1 MVVSDG
7 VDANLA
13 VDIGGKKRFISAD
26 YSPFG
31 DTSLLVTQKGRGEF
45 SGNKH
50 RRTTVTNWLG
60 GNDLTGGTARLPFDE
75 KILTPLSARILC
87 ANGTTTLHLQ
97 WDTTVESYNL
107 SKYTRDPLSTIH
119 GDELF
124 FLGSGDNGVTFG
136 TFQSLGTYKS
146 ITESTVDGVRRVQY
160 EMNSAISGDLL
171 AGEKVYVA
179 NFQPGGPYTISSGGS
194 LNTPSSG
201 YRKYTGATV
210 VGGTGSGGQA
220 SITFDTSSNLITNF
234 LTHTSFTAGRAYE
247 LGDSLTFTITGTA
260 PAYTGGGGRIVSL
273 SRFNLDLDGTAQQL
287 VELVPE
293 LNGKGVKA
301 QKGFM
306 LKADHRNTPTIFIG
320 GPTMRNLTGT
330 QINQYPEGIPLGPAD
345 SFFIDVTELSQIYVI
360 ADANP
365 SGVYSYIYWMDM

>member
-1 MVVSDG
+1 MSDG

-13 VDIGGKKRFISAD
+13 VDIGGEKRFISAD

-31 DTSLLVTQKGRGEF
+31 DPSLLVTQKGRGEF

-60 GNDLTGGTARLPFDE
+60 GNQLDGGISFSKYVLTPLTARLQ
-75 KILTPLSARILC
+75 S
-87 ANGTTTLHLQ
+87 NSGSTTLNLQ

-136 TFQSLGTYKS
+136 TFQSLGTYKT

-160 EMNSAISGDLL
+160 EMNAGIGGDLL
-171 AGEKVYVA
+171 AGEKIYVA
-179 NFQPGGPYTISSGGS
+179 NFQPGGPYTLSSGGAI
-194 LNTPSSG
+194 NTPSSG
-201 YRKYTGATV
+201 LRKYSGV
-210 VGGTGSGGQA
+210 SVSGGSGTGGQA
-220 SITFDTSSNLITNF
+220 DITFTSSTGLITEF
-234 LTHTSFTAGRAYE
+234 ALHTRFVSPIVGNGYE
-247 LGDSLTFTITGTA
+247 LGDSLTFSITGTT

-273 SRFNLDLDGTAQQL
+273 TSDNLNLTGIAQQL

-320 GPTMRNLTGT
+320 GPTMRNLTGS

>member
-1 MVVSDG
+1 M
-7 VDANLA
+7 DANLA

-60 GNDLTGGTARLPFDE
+60 GNQLGGGISFSKYVLTPLTARLQSD
-75 KILTPLSARILC
+75 S
-87 ANGTTTLHLQ
+87 GSTTLNLQ

-136 TFQSLGTYKS
+136 TFQSLGTYKT

-160 EMNSAISGDLL
+160 EMNAGIGGDLF
-171 AGEKVYVA
+171 AGEKIYVA
-179 NFQPGGPYTISSGGS
+179 NFQPGGPYTLSSGGAI
-194 LNTPSSG
+194 NTPSSG
-201 YRKYTGATV
+201 LRKYSGV
-210 VGGTGSGGQA
+210 SVSGGSGTGGQA
-220 SITFDTSSNLITNF
+220 DITFTSSTGLITE
-234 LTHTSFTAGRAYE
+234 LALHTRFVSPIVGNGYE
-247 LGDSLTFTITGTA
+247 LGDSLTFSITGTT

-273 SRFNLDLDGTAQQL
+273 TSDNLNLTGIAQQL

>member
-1 MVVSDG
+1 MSDG

-60 GNDLTGGTARLPFDE
+60 GNQLAGGISFSRYVLTPLTARLQ
-75 KILTPLSARILC
+75 S
-87 ANGTTTLHLQ
+87 NSGSTTLNLQ

-124 FLGSGDNGVTFG
+124 FQGSEDNGVAFG
-136 TFQSLGTYKS
+136 TFQSLGTYKT

-160 EMNSAISGDLL
+160 EMNAAIGGDLF
-171 AGEKVYVA
+171 ADEKIYVA
-179 NFQPGGPYTISSGGS
+179 NFQPGGPYTLSSGGAI
-194 LNTPSSG
+194 NTPSSG
-201 YRKYTGATV
+201 LRKYSGV
-210 VGGTGSGGQA
+210 SVSGGSGTGGQA
-220 SITFDTSSNLITNF
+220 DITFTSSTGLITE
-234 LTHTSFTAGRAYE
+234 LALHTRFVSPIVGSGYE
-247 LGDSLTFTITGTA
+247 LGDSLTFSITGTT

-273 SRFNLDLDGTAQQL
+273 TSDNLNLTGIAQQL

-320 GPTMRNLTGT
+320 GPTMRNLTGS

-360 ADANP
+360 ADSNP

>member
-1 MVVSDG
+1 VSDG

-13 VDIGGKKRFISAD
+13 VDIGGEKSFISAD

-60 GNDLTGGTARLPFDE
+60 GNQLDGGISFSKYVLTPLTARLQ
-75 KILTPLSARILC
+75 S
-87 ANGTTTLHLQ
+87 NSGSTTLNLQ

-136 TFQSLGTYKS
+136 TFQSLGTYKT

-160 EMNSAISGDLL
+160 EMNAGIGGDLL
-171 AGEKVYVA
+171 AGEKIYVA
-179 NFQPGGPYTISSGGS
+179 NFQPGGPYTLSSGGAI
-194 LNTPSSG
+194 NTPSSG
-201 YRKYTGATV
+201 LRKYSGV
-210 VGGTGSGGQA
+210 SVSGGSGTGGQA
-220 SITFDTSSNLITNF
+220 DITFTSSTGLITEF
-234 LTHTSFTAGRAYE
+234 ALHTRFVSPIVGNGYE
-247 LGDSLTFTITGTA
+247 LGDSLTFSITGTT

-273 SRFNLDLDGTAQQL
+273 TSDNLNLTGIAQQL

-320 GPTMRNLTGT
+320 GPTMRNLTGS